1 MEQTDPPAKVA
12 SNAQL
17 GLAPEHDFIGRTIA
31 DYAAWCKTYY
41 RPEALGK
48 RGMISL
54 YDLWAWKEQERRV
67 TLAVAAERERWAAP
81 VRALL
86 AAHDAALERVGKMMQ
101 ANGMMTLNLPAEVND
116 EFKAVH
122 ALRDVLRA

>member
-1 MEQTDPPAKVA
+1 MMTKLNSGQKHFLRLNDARLLLEQATDEIEV
-12 SNAQL
+12 
-17 GLAPEHDFIGRTIA
+17 
-31 DYAAWCKTYY
+31 
-41 RPEALGK
+41 
-48 RGMISL
+48 
-54 YDLWAWKEQERRV
+54 QERRV